1 MEKRELGK
9 SGIKVAPLA
18 FGTNVLG
25 WTIDEA
31 TGYKLMDAFTDAGLN
46 LIDTADVY
54 SRWKVGNV
62 GGESETIIG
71 NWMKKSGK
79 RDKVVIATKVGH
91 TMGMGDGMKGLS
103 KKYIMRAVEASLKR
117 LQTDYIDL
125 YQSHEDDP
133 STPTEETLEA
143 YNTLVKQGK
152 VRAIGASNFTAERLA
167 ESIEVSKKLGYPV
180 YQTLQPQYNL
190 YDRADYEK
198 NLEPFCLKHHI
209 GVISF
214 YALAKGFL
222 SGKYRSANDIGV
234 KGAHGNAVKNK
245 YLNERGLRIL
255 QALDEVAKQ
264 YNSNPA
270 RVALAWLIERPSITA
285 PIASATNLQQMDDLI
300 KSVELKLDVIS
311 IEELN
316 KASNWQ

>member
-9 SGIKVAPLA
+9 SGIQVVPLA

-31 TGYKLMDAFTDAGLN
+31 TGIKLMDAFTDAGLN

-54 SRWKVGNV
+54 SRWKPGNT

-71 NWMKKSGK
+71 NWLKKSGK
-79 RDKVVIATKVGH
+79 RNKVVIATKVGH

-103 KKYIMRAVEASLKR
+103 KKYIMQAVEASLKR

-133 STPTEETLEA
+133 ATPIEETLETF
-143 YNTLVKQGK
+143 NTLIKQGK

-167 ESIEVSKKLGYPV
+167 KSLEVSKKHGYAS

-198 NLEPFCLKHHI
+198 NLEPFCLQNNI
-209 GVISF
+209 GVICF

-222 SGKYRSANDIGV
+222 SGKYRTASDLDGS

-255 QALDEVAKQ
+255 QALDEVSKQ

-270 RVALAWLIERPSITA
+270 RVSLAWLIARPSITA
-285 PIASATNLQQMDDLI
+285 PIASATNLTQMEDLI
-300 KSVELKLDVIS
+300 KSVELKLDAAA
-311 IEELN
+311 IEKLN
-316 KASNWQ
+316 KASSY